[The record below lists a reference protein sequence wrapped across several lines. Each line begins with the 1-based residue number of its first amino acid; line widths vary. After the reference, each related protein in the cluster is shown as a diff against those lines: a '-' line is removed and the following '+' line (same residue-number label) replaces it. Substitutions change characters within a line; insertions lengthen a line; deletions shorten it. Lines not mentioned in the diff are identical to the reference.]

1 MTQVKIFEE
10 QRKSIPT
17 ALPEFQ
23 FRVLNLRFLIVRRA
37 LSGVGRAEPGAL
49 RWALG
54 RRAGC
59 EGAASDARR

>member
-1 MTQVKIFEE
+1 MKQVKIFK
-10 QRKSIPT
+10 QPKSIAT

-23 FRVLNLRFLIVRRA
+23 FRVLNLRFLIVCRA

-49 RWALG
+49 CGALG